1 MQNPKNLL
9 AELQRE
15 YCPPIDDALFAA
27 IASDYDLSQPDS
39 EAELRACL
47 ETLKESAIEQ
57 ENLPFDPSGTANN
70 SGDFSEE
77 WGIHSDHDT
86 SVNGRS
92 TLKTGTESTSIS
104 DDSQTRANSGPAKSR
119 AIYTVTADG
128 SLELSGASSDD
139 KVASLSE
146 MFPTLSTLHIT
157 HTLKKTDQDLDKAM
171 DELLNHSFFG
181 ETQLG
186 STDDESQILVPKG
199 IEGFN
204 TDWTNVGQ
212 KNGRKQKKQKQKQKQ
227 KAHSAPTSPA
237 DGPPLNKWEAAKE
250 DIDFICSRAVDL
262 SVEKVKSAYHANG
275 TSLPLTI
282 RALALTAAP
291 KDSDEIDK
299 DAVMSTQVAEMAL
312 EHPTIPKTSL
322 IGLLRITCSMISAS
336 NELAAVMVQQPESS
350 AYDVIKFKAE
360 PLNLEEE
367 DENTPYSR
375 DYSKGGSSS
384 SLGYEQARA
393 AANEHFAAGS
403 AAYRQAVEASRRAR
417 SHHLY
422 AGAAAVYRERGQEH
436 RQLGMLRLANA
447 SDRLV
452 DRQSSGSQLDL
463 HGVTVPNAIRITRE
477 RVEAWW
483 DGLGDT
489 KYFRGGGKHA
499 HDGFKIVTGVG
510 NHSHDGTARLG
521 PAVSKMLLKEGWG
534 VEIERGFLI
543 VTGKSRGAGQRR

>member
-1 MQNPKNLL
+1 MFQ
-9 AELQRE
+9 ELKRE

-27 IASDYDLSQPDS
+27 IASDYDLAQPDS

-57 ENLPFDPSGTANN
+57 EDLPFDPSGTANN

-77 WGIHSDHDT
+77 WGVHSDHDT
-86 SVNGRS
+86 SAHGHS
-92 TLKTGTESTSIS
+92 TLRSATEGTSIS
-104 DDSQTRANSGPAKSR
+104 DDSQTRSGSGPSKSR
-119 AIYTVTADG
+119 AAYTVTADG
-128 SLELSGASSDD
+128 SLKLAGGSSDD

-146 MFPTLSTLHIT
+146 MFPTLSTLHIA
-157 HTLKKTDQDLDKAM
+157 HTLKKTDQDMDKAM

-186 STDDESQILVPKG
+186 SADDESQILVPKG

-204 TDWTNVGQ
+204 TDWASVGQ
-212 KNGRKQKKQKQKQKQ
+212 KTGRKQKKQKQKK
-227 KAHSAPTSPA
+227 KAYSAPTSPA
-237 DGPPLNKWEAAKE
+237 DSPPINKWEAAKG

-262 SVEKVKSAYHANG
+262 SVEKVKSAYHANS

-282 RALALTAAP
+282 RALALSAAP
-291 KDSDEIDK
+291 KDSHEIDE
-299 DAVMSTQVAEMAL
+299 DPVMLSQVSEL
-312 EHPTIPKTSL
+312 THEHPTIPKTAL
-322 IGLLRITCSMISAS
+322 IGLLKITRSMISAS
-336 NELAAVMVQQPESS
+336 NELATVMIQQPESS
-350 AYDVIKFKAE
+350 AHEVIKFKAE

-367 DENTPYSR
+367 DEKIPFSRGYSE
-375 DYSKGGSSS
+375 GGSPS
-384 SLGYEQARA
+384 SLGYEEARA

-403 AAYRQAVEASRRAR
+403 AAYRQAVQASRRAR
-417 SHHLY
+417 SNHLY
-422 AGAAAVYRERGQEH
+422 AGAAAVYRERGQEY
-436 RQLGMLRLANA
+436 RELGMQRLATA

-463 HGVTVPNAIRITRE
+463 HGVTVTNAIRITRE

-489 KYFRGGGKHA
+489 KYVRGGGKHA

-510 NHSHDGTARLG
+510 NHSHDGTSRLG
-521 PAVSKMLLKEGWG
+521 PAVSKMLLREGWG

-543 VTGKSRGAGQRR
+543 VTGKSRGATQRR

>member
-1 MQNPKNLL
+1 MQEPKHSL
-9 AELQRE
+9 ALQRK

-77 WGIHSDHDT
+77 WGINSDHGT
-86 SVNGRS
+86 SMHDRS
-92 TLKTGTESTSIS
+92 TLRTATESTSIS
-104 DDSQTRANSGPAKSR
+104 DDSQTRPSSGPPKSR
-119 AIYTVTADG
+119 AAYTVAADG
-128 SLELSGASSDD
+128 SLKLSGASSDD

-146 MFPTLSTLHIT
+146 MFPTLSTLRIT

-181 ETQLG
+181 ETQL
-186 STDDESQILVPKG
+186 DDESQILVPKG

-212 KNGRKQKKQKQKQKQ
+212 KSGRKQKKQRQKQKQ
-227 KAHSAPTSPA
+227 KAYSAPTSPA
-237 DGPPLNKWEAAKE
+237 DGPPINKWEAAKE
-250 DIDFICSRAVDL
+250 DIDFICSRAIGL

-275 TSLPLTI
+275 ASVPLTI
-282 RALALTAAP
+282 RALAFAAAP
-291 KDSDEIDK
+291 KDSREIDE
-299 DAVMSTQVAEMAL
+299 DAVMLSQVAELAH
-312 EHPTIPKTSL
+312 EHLTIPKTAL
-322 IGLLRITCSMISAS
+322 IGLLRITRSMISAT
-336 NELAAVMVQQPESS
+336 NELAAVMVQQPESP
-350 AYDVIKFKAE
+350 AHEVIKFKAE
-360 PLNLEEE
+360 PLNLEDE
-367 DENTPYSR
+367 DENIPYSR
-375 DYSKGGSSS
+375 GYSEGGSYSA
-384 SLGYEQARA
+384 LGYEQARA

-436 RQLGMLRLANA
+436 RELGMQRLATA

-452 DRQSSGSQLDL
+452 DRQSSGCQLDL
-463 HGVTVPNAIRITRE
+463 HGVTVLNAIRITRE

-489 KYFRGGGKHA
+489 KYVRGGGKHA

-521 PAVSKMLLKEGWG
+521 PAVSKMLLKEGWS

-543 VTGKSRGAGQRR
+543 VTGKSRGAAQRR